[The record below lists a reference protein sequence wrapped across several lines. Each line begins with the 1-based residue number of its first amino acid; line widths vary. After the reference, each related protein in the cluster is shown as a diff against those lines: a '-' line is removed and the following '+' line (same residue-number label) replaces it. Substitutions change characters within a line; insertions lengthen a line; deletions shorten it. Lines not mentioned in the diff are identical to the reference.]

1 MEMFTY
7 FSDENTLF
15 DEQHSMDVVISK
27 IKELVK
33 ENYSDEDIIEYILSY
48 DNIEEN
54 QVWLVSYIKRILQKR
69 NTL

>member
-15 DEQHSMDVVISK
+15 DEQHGMDVVISK

-54 QVWLVSYIKRILQKR
+54 QVRLIFYIKKVLQKR

>member
-1 MEMFTY
+1 MFTY

-15 DEQHSMDVVISK
+15 DEQHGMDVVNLK

-48 DNIEEN
+48 DNIVEN
-54 QVWLVSYIKRILQKR
+54 QIWLVSYIKRILQKK